1 MTVTYSDRYESEDY
15 FCLLFYNRKTYSYS
29 VKEQNISS
37 VVDKRESRRKGG
49 SSLARGENAWKS
61 YNKDPFIVN
70 LHTTVDFCHQ
80 NPHTSSTREKYR
92 FINTKK
98 VFINISSDFCERVN
112 FRGKIT
118 EIDGVNC
125 RDEIQGVKRV
135 QDKIQLGSVLKH
147 LTDDPVVLYVE
158 IFDSVHSFYIPV
170 F

>member
-1 MTVTYSDRYESEDY
+1 M
-15 FCLLFYNRKTYSYS
+15 
-29 VKEQNISS
+29 KEQNISS